1 MIPSY
6 NMAVPF
12 KAPANFRNF
21 VRILAIISVLRSI
34 ELPFLLE
41 RSSGKTILYELTNT
55 RAPKRAFHRSTVRY
69 TANGDSS
76 FNPAFINLELL
87 KAGDAELNPGDDGN
101 DIPKLVLPNR
111 GLRIGQW
118 NVEQLT
124 DSKFEQISFLLT
136 TSKNVDVLFLLE
148 TFLKPSKPD
157 SVYNISGYHLLRK
170 DRVGQKG
177 GGFLA
182 YVANGV
188 KANRIWDL
196 EDNDVESL

>member
-1 MIPSY
+1 MKYYLSFSIKWFNISY
-6 NMAVPF
+6 
-12 KAPANFRNF
+12 
-21 VRILAIISVLRSI
+21 
-34 ELPFLLE
+34 
-41 RSSGKTILYELTNT
+41 
-55 RAPKRAFHRSTVRY
+55 
-69 TANGDSS
+69 
-76 FNPAFINLELL
+76 
-87 KAGDAELNPGDDGN
+87 NPGDDGN
-101 DIPKLVLPNR
+101 DTPKLVLPNR
-111 GLRIGQW
+111 GLRIGQR

-136 TSKNVDVLFLLE
+136 TSKNVDILFLLE

-196 EDNDVESL
+196 DSLFQAFR

>member
-1 MIPSY
+1 
-6 NMAVPF
+6 MAVPF
-12 KAPANFRNF
+12 KARADFRNF
-21 VRILAIISVLRSI
+21 VRILAIISVIRSI
-34 ELPFLLE
+34 DLPFLLE
-41 RSSGKTILYELTNT
+41 RSSGKNILYKFSNT
-55 RAPKRAFHRSTVRY
+55 RAPKRVFDRFTVRY

-87 KAGDAELNPGDDGN
+87 KAGDVELNRRDDGN
-101 DIPKLVLPNR
+101 DAPRLVLPNR

-136 TSKNVDVLFLLE
+136 TSKNVDILFLLE

-157 SVYNISGYHLLRK
+157 SVYNISGNHLLRK
-170 DRVGQKG
+170 DKVGQKG
-177 GGFLA
+177 GAFLA

-188 KANRIWDL
+188 KANRIWD
-196 EDNDVESL
+196 